1 MNDAHH
7 RDADAPLRMRD
18 ARHREMRNAQHRE
31 TQRATSGFRGDIE
44 GLRGLAVLL
53 VLVFHAGVPAVPGGF
68 VGVDVFFVI
77 SGFLIT
83 GLIVREVRTTG
94 RLSLARFYA
103 RRARR
108 LLPAAAVVLAA
119 VAGLTVA
126 VLPPIRWSGVGGDL
140 AASALYAVNWRLADQ
155 AVDYMA
161 SEQASSPVQHFWSL
175 AVEEQFYLVW
185 PLVLL
190 ALVWWHRRTGWS
202 LDRTL
207 LAGLAIVALPS
218 LVWSVSLT
226 QVEPGRAYF
235 VSTTRAWELAIGAA
249 LAIGA
254 VRLSRLPRAAMVWA
268 GWLGVSAIVVAALA
282 YGSSTL
288 FPGYAAL
295 LPTVG
300 AALVVMAGLAGRG
313 GDAAGTG
320 GVEGYGR
327 GVGRFLSVAPMRAVG
342 ALSYSLYLWHWP
354 LLVAAEAAWG
364 ALSVVE
370 GILVASFSFAPAWLT
385 NRLVEAPVRRSGRL
399 VAVPRRAL
407 LMGAACT
414 AAGVA
419 GAVIV
424 HAAVPP
430 PPQVTASAGSRPATQ
445 ALAESSKRPTAKHPP
460 QDEPTS
466 ITLDPLKA
474 REDKGPIYRPQ
485 CHQDQPSAELQFC
498 AYGDLGSD
506 KVMVLA
512 GDSHAAQWQP
522 ALAAVAT
529 RHGWRLETYTKS
541 ACGFFDVEV
550 GVGEP
555 AVPYRAC
562 TAWNA
567 KLRHRLTGPDRPDLV
582 VTSSDTNYQ
591 VVRGGSILDP
601 RASRPAYVS
610 GLRRSWQAVR
620 AAGVP
625 LVVIRNTPRV
635 NIDVPDCLSAHPR
648 DLAACAVPREHAM
661 AMSTD
666 DQIRAAE
673 GLAGVD
679 LVDLTDDVCPAPR
692 CAPVIGTMIV
702 WRDAH
707 HITATYARSLAP
719 RLDRAMAQ
727 AIGGRTSSTAE

>member
-1 MNDAHH
+1 MSGAPQPTPDVLRTAAPPP
-7 RDADAPLRMRD
+7 RAD
-18 ARHREMRNAQHRE
+18 
-31 TQRATSGFRGDIE
+31 SGFRADIE

-53 VLVFHAGVPAVPGGF
+53 VLAFHAGVPAVSGGF

-94 RLSLARFYA
+94 RLSLARFFA

-119 VAGLTVA
+119 VAALTVA
-126 VLPPIRWSGVGGDL
+126 VLPPLRWSGVAGDL

-161 SEQASSPVQHFWSL
+161 SEQAASPLQHFWSL

-185 PLVLL
+185 PLVVL
-190 ALVWWHRRTGWS
+190 ALVWWHRRAGWS

-207 LAGLAIVALPS
+207 LVGVVLLALPS
-218 LVWSVSLT
+218 LVWSLSLT

-235 VSTTRAWELAIGAA
+235 VSTTRAWELG
-249 LAIGA
+249 IGA
-254 VRLSRLPRAAMVWA
+254 VLAVGAARLSRLHRVTMAWA
-268 GWLGVSAIVVAALA
+268 GWLGLVAIVAAAVAYDSA
-282 YGSSTL
+282 TL

-300 AALVVMAGLAGRG
+300 AALVLLSGLAGRG
-313 GDAAGTG
+313 VDPGGTEGSAALPDRPDGRDAADRGP
-320 GVEGYGR
+320 
-327 GVGRFLSVAPMRAVG
+327 GVGRLLSIRPMRMVG

-354 LLVAAEAAWG
+354 LLVAAEAVWG
-364 ALSVVE
+364 ELSVVE
-370 GILVASFSFAPAWLT
+370 GTLVASFSFVPAWLT
-385 NRLVEAPVRRSGRL
+385 YRLVESPVRRSGRL

-407 LMGAACT
+407 LMGAACMAT
-414 AAGVA
+414 GVA
-419 GAVIV
+419 GALVV
-424 HAAVPP
+424 HTTVLP
-430 PPQVTASAGSRPATQ
+430 PPQVVASAATR
-445 ALAESSKRPTAKHPP
+445 SDPTAPENADRGRGP
-460 QDEPTS
+460 TSPTAQDEPTS

-474 REDKGPIYRPQ
+474 REDKGPIYQPQ
-485 CHQDQPSAELQFC
+485 CHQDQPSPELQFC

-522 ALAAVAT
+522 ALAAVAE

-541 ACGFFDVEV
+541 ACGFLDVEV

-555 AVPYRAC
+555 VVPYRAC
-562 TAWNA
+562 TAWNTE
-567 KLRHRLTGPDRPDLV
+567 LLQRLTGPDRPDLV

-591 VVRGGSILDP
+591 VVHDGSILDP
-601 RASRPAYVS
+601 QASRPAS
-610 GLRRSWQAVR
+610 IAGLRRSWQAVR
-620 AAGVP
+620 RAGVP

-648 DLAACAVPREHAM
+648 DLAACAVSRERAM

-666 DQIRAAE
+666 DQVRAAQ
-673 GLAGVD
+673 GLTGVEF
-679 LVDLTDDVCPAPR
+679 VDLTDDICPGPR
-692 CAPVIGTMIV
+692 CDPVIGTMIV

-719 RLDRAMAQ
+719 RLDRAIARVMTRAV
-727 AIGGRTSSTAE
+727 AG